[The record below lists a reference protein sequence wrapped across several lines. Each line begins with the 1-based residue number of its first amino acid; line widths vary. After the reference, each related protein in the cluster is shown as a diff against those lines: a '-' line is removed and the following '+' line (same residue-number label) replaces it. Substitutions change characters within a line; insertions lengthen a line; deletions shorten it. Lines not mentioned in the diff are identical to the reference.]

1 MSDTGI
7 TFDSSTTRFDGS
19 GGDAVP
25 RDTGGQYN
33 VDFRDNNVTF

>member
-19 GGDAVP
+19 GGDTVP
-25 RDTGGQYN
+25 RDEGHNWKSRFQ
-33 VDFRDNNVTF
+33 